1 MLHLERQEGLIY
13 NIMIVHIVSH
23 RDAYVPTCV
32 YKHSLLEIAK
42 ILSALVAKNQE
53 VHVVRMQKHF
63 RYTPSDLYTNMY
75 SLNIAMISLHAGI
88 AFS

>member
-1 MLHLERQEGLIY
+1 MPTYLY
-13 NIMIVHIVSH
+13 
-23 RDAYVPTCV
+23 TCV